1 MVYAINVLLLILIFL
16 IGFGLGHTTF
26 KKKGWYYDVMLVI
39 LIIVSTFI
47 GIDKNILD
55 FDIWEVQLR
64 MSQALQMVFLG
75 VLVRRILGLRLK
87 PVKVN

>member
-1 MVYAINVLLLILIFL
+1 MAYAINVLLLIGMFL

-26 KKKGWYYDVMLVI
+26 KKKGWYYDVMLVL

-47 GIDKNILD
+47 GIDTSILD

-64 MSQALQMVFLG
+64 MPQALQMIFLG

-87 PVKVN
+87 AIKVN

>member
-1 MVYAINVLLLILIFL
+1 MAYAINVLLLILMFL

-26 KKKGWYYDVMLVI
+26 KKKGWYYDVMLVL

-47 GIDKNILD
+47 GIDMNILD

-64 MSQALQMVFLG
+64 MPQALQMTFLG
-75 VLVRRILGLRLK
+75 VLVRRVLGLRLK
-87 PVKVN
+87 PSKVN

>member
-1 MVYAINVLLLILIFL
+1 MAYAINVLLLILMFL

-26 KKKGWYYDVMLVI
+26 KKKGWYYEAMLVI
-39 LIIVSTFI
+39 LIVISTFI
-47 GIDKNILD
+47 GIDMNILD

-64 MSQALQMVFLG
+64 MPQALQMTFLG

>member
-1 MVYAINVLLLILIFL
+1 MAYAINVLLLILMFL

-26 KKKGWYYDVMLVI
+26 KKKGWYYEAMLVV
-39 LIIVSTFI
+39 LIVISTFI
-47 GIDKNILD
+47 GVDTYIVAS
-55 FDIWEVQLR
+55 DISPVQLR
-64 MSQALQMVFLG
+64 MPQALQMVFLG